1 MYFSVNLLRILFI
14 ILPNCTVEDSAVAIR
29 ISNIL
34 DGSIPDAAY
43 LKGQVAFIFLPHFPN
58 VFSTPP
64 WSSTIVPSRKAL
76 PGVLA
81 NGFNE
86 TLTISSANNVRSP
99 TQSFPTYPTLLSKFI
114 AAQKEIESYRN
125 GNCAVQIDG
134 RTLSIAAVTAAARHV
149 HVHVHLSNDSAV
161 KERVFKS
168 RAVIT
173 EKVEKGASVYGL
185 STGFGGSADTRTDK
199 PILLGHAL
207 LQHQHAG
214 ILPSSQEAPTIL
226 PLLDPGSSTSMPE
239 SWVRGAILI
248 RMNSLIRGHSGVRWE
263 LIGKIHAIL
272 RANVV
277 PVVPMRGS
285 ISASGDL
292 SPLSYVAGLLVGNP
306 SIRAFDGPA
315 TFGARK
321 MVSSRVALAVHN
333 IEPIALAS
341 KEQLGILNGTAF
353 SASVAS
359 LALNDAV
366 HLTLLA
372 QICTAMGT
380 EALLGSRGSFAPF
393 IHSVAR
399 PHPGQVE
406 CAQNIWRLLEGSKFA
421 ETHEEELSLEED
433 KYSLRQDRYP
443 LRTSAQFLGP
453 QIEDILSALSAVTQE
468 CNSTTD
474 NPLVDGQTGEIHHG
488 GNFQAMSVSNAMEK
502 TRLALHHIGKLLFA
516 QTTEL
521 LNPAMSRGLAPSLAA
536 SDPSLNYF
544 GKGVDIATAAY
555 VSELG
560 YLANPV
566 STHIQSAEMHNQA
579 VNSLALISAR
589 ATVNSLDVLTMLTS
603 SYLYVLCQAL
613 DLRALQTEFLTG
625 LGDIVRQELSGSFG
639 ASVAEDKLVHDVFNA
654 MKATLERTSTMDA
667 VDQMR
672 EVASST
678 STMLLNFFAGH
689 PDFAE
694 NTITQGPLHVVIL
707 GFQTKVALRGATLLN
722 NLRGEYLSGQRGA
735 CPASVYLG
743 KTRPVYEFIRV
754 KLGIKMHG
762 TENFN
767 SFANGLGID
776 DVTVG
781 QNISVI
787 YEAIRDGEMQN
798 MTVDLFE

>member
-1 MYFSVNLLRILFI
+1 MVVN
-14 ILPNCTVEDSAVAIR
+14 DSTAEFV
-29 ISNIL
+29 SK
-34 DGSIPDAAY
+34 S
-43 LKGQVAFIFLPHFPN
+43 F
-58 VFSTPP
+58 
-64 WSSTIVPSRKAL
+64 
-76 PGVLA
+76 A
-81 NGFNE
+81 NGFNHDA
-86 TLTISSANNVRSP
+86 IPNGVRSLGSIQP
-99 TQSFPTYPTLLSKFI
+99 SSTLLSKFL

-125 GNCAVQIDG
+125 GKRVVQVDG
-134 RTLSIAAVTAAARHV
+134 KTLSISAVTAAARHV
-149 HVHVHLSNDSAV
+149 GVDVQLSGDTAV
-161 KERVFKS
+161 KERVVKS

-173 EKVEKGASVYGL
+173 DKVQKGTSIYGL

-214 ILPSSQEAPTIL
+214 ILPSSQEAPSIL

-239 SWVRGAILI
+239 AWVRGAILI

-263 LIGKIHAIL
+263 LIEKLSEIL

-277 PVVPMRGS
+277 PAVPLRGS

-292 SPLSYVAGLLVGNP
+292 SPLSYVAGVLVGNP

-315 TFGARK
+315 AFGARK
-321 MVSSRVALAVHN
+321 MVSSRVALAAHN
-333 IEPIALAS
+333 IDPISLAS

-372 QICTAMGT
+372 QVCTAMGT
-380 EALLGSRGSFAPF
+380 EALIGSRGSFAPF

-399 PHPGQVE
+399 PHPGQIE
-406 CAQNIWRLLEGSKFA
+406 CAQNIWNLLEGSKLA

-443 LRTSAQFLGP
+443 LRTSPQFLGP

-474 NPLVDGQTGEIHHG
+474 NPLVDGETGEIHHG
-488 GNFQAMSVSNAMEK
+488 GNFQAMSISNAMEK

-521 LNPAMSRGLAPSLAA
+521 LNPAMNRGLPPSLAA

-566 STHIQSAEMHNQA
+566 STHINSAEMHNQA

-613 DLRALQTEFLTG
+613 DLRALQEELVTG
-625 LGDIVRQELSGSFG
+625 LYDIVRQELG
-639 ASVAEDKLVHDVFNA
+639 AAFAPHLAQTKLVRDVCNV
-654 MKATLERTSTMDA
+654 MKATLEKTMHMDA
-667 VDQMR
+667 FDQFR
-672 EVASST
+672 EISSSS
-678 STMLLNFFAGH
+678 STMLLNFFTTPELASSQAAALVAI
-689 PDFAE
+689 P
-694 NTITQGPLHVVIL
+694 
-707 GFQTKVALRGATLLN
+707 GFQANVALRGATLLN
-722 NLRGEYLSGQRGA
+722 KLRGEFLSGQRGA
-735 CPASVYLG
+735 CPASLYLG

-762 TENFN
+762 TENYTQF
-767 SFANGLGID
+767 SNGLGVD
-776 DVTVG
+776 DVTIG

-798 MTVDLFE
+798 IIASLFN